1 MNVTTRQTSSFSRR
15 ACSARTASKLAGYT
29 CAPRHQ
35 RGAVLIVALIVIAV
49 LAGMLMVL
57 GRAMRVE
64 VQAAG
69 NQTAAAQAQ
78 GAESAAE
85 QFVLGALT
93 TDVADIQTF
102 TEDQFQVHVGDQGSG
117 GTFLIVRPDYDD
129 QSLPLYGL
137 VEEGS
142 KININTAGQS
152 FLYNLIQDDDTLS
165 AVVSWR
171 TANSVDSYY
180 NSLPNPYQCKAAPFE
195 SVEELLMVRGF
206 TRQIVYGDGT
216 APPLGQRS
224 NVLTA
229 NNSTAGGSQV
239 LSDTQLARGVYD
251 LLTIWSGPGNDPTG
265 QPYDPTTLPDGSQR
279 YRLDRINQISQ
290 LLALAQDQGTAQR
303 ILSGYRRNPRAL
315 PTSIFDFARAGL
327 SDTDLDAIADYAQA
341 PPNSAARIEVNQA
354 PPSVLYA
361 LVGLNGIQSTDIDNL
376 LAARQQQDPQVGTIG
391 WVSDAIGAAAAGRL
405 ARYITNRSYF
415 FSADIHAFSD
425 DGRAFKRVRIVV
437 DARTS
442 TPEIVYRRDITD
454 RPDQMDQLNM
464 DSLRH
469 GQGLAIS
476 PAQTLS
482 SRGGIQ

>member
-1 MNVTTRQTSSFSRR
+1 MMGILKTSSFSRR
-15 ACSARTASKLAGYT
+15 ACSAFPVRMLAGCR
-29 CAPRHQ
+29 CAPRRRH
-35 RGAVLIVALIVIAV
+35 GAVLIVALIIIAV
-49 LAGMLMVL
+49 LAGMVMVL
-57 GRAMRVE
+57 GRSMRVE

-85 QFVLGALT
+85 QYVLGILT
-93 TDVADIQTF
+93 TDVSDVQTF
-102 TEDQFQVHVGDQGSG
+102 TEDQFQVHVGDQGAG

-152 FLYNLIQDDDTLS
+152 LLYNLVQDDDTLT
-165 AVVSWR
+165 AVTSWR
-171 TANSVDSYY
+171 TPNGVDSYY
-180 NSLPNPYQCKAAPFE
+180 NSLPSPYQCKAAPFE

-206 TRQIVYGDGT
+206 TRQILYGDGT
-216 APPLGQRS
+216 APPMGQRS
-224 NVLTA
+224 NVLA
-229 NNSTAGGSQV
+229 GNNSTVGGSQV

-251 LLTIWSGPGNDPTG
+251 LLTIWSD
-265 QPYDPTTLPDGSQR
+265 DPTTLPDGSQR
-279 YRLDRINQISQ
+279 YGLARINQISQ
-290 LLALAQDQGTAQR
+290 LLAMAQDQATAQR
-303 ILSGYRRNPRAL
+303 IIAGYRRNPRAL

-327 SDTDLDAIADYAQA
+327 SDTDLDLIADYALA
-341 PPNSAARIEVNQA
+341 PPNAAARIEVNQA

-376 LAARQQQDPQVGTIG
+376 LAARQQQEPQVGTIG
-391 WVSDAIGAAAAGRL
+391 WVSDSIGVAAAGRL

-482 SRGGIQ
+482 SRGGMQ